1 MDIQQSPI
9 NYFITLSFSLSY
21 NQFIQRRNRS
31 CLKQLTK
38 YTRVHIKIIFD
49 TNLQNCKSEW
59 PLICAHIMEKNIAGP
74 TRGPPSRAILT
85 VQFFSW
91 GTKLKRDWERGL
103 GSSSMELGTRS
114 HSHLTTVR
122 NLTQRWATDVL
133 QYALLCGVHHFHT
146 ILYKEVRSVCSLTQ
160 CAACCASEW
169 EVSRAEWS
177 SSSWPLAVLARAALG
192 GD

>member
-9 NYFITLSFSLSY
+9 NYFIALSFSLSY

-74 TRGPPSRAILT
+74 TRGPPSLLASLT
-85 VQFFSW
+85 VRFFSW

-114 HSHLTTVR
+114 HSHLTTTVP

-146 ILYKEVRSVCSLTQ
+146 ILYKEVRSVCTLTQ
-160 CAACCASEW
+160 SEKCQEQSGGAAADH
-169 EVSRAEWS
+169 
-177 SSSWPLAVLARAALG
+177 WPY
-192 GD
+192 